1 MMILARPAG
10 YSWNKAARR
19 LLFCSLAAAFA
30 TVVDDSRAAAV
41 YTLTPQDTVVGQLD
55 SVRLDFNDTLLD
67 IGKNFGF
74 GLQELKLSNPD
85 VDTWLPGE
93 GRALVLPSEY
103 ILPNAPRTGI
113 VLNIPEMRLYFYP
126 QTQAGEPAQVITYP
140 LGIGREG
147 WGTPYMKTRI
157 IQKREKPSWTPPES
171 IRREHEEMGDP
182 LPKVVPPGPDNP
194 MGDYA
199 LRLAGGDYSI
209 HGTNKAFG
217 MGMRVSHG
225 CIRLY
230 DDDIADL
237 FHRVAVN
244 TPVNI
249 INQPYKVGLRDG
261 VIYLEAHP
269 PLEEDREH
277 FARNGITEVVKLLIT
292 VTDEDRYEIDWDL
305 VRTVVDEARGVPV
318 AIGMNIA
325 VPATRQVQAAD
336 TQLPQTAKT
345 AAGAGARQQTP

>member
-1 MMILARPAG
+1 M
-10 YSWNKAARR
+10 
-19 LLFCSLAAAFA
+19 LFRS
-30 TVVDDSRAAAV
+30 
-41 YTLTPQDTVVGQLD
+41 
-55 SVRLDFNDTLLD
+55 
-67 IGKNFGF
+67 
-74 GLQELKLSNPD
+74 
-85 VDTWLPGE
+85 
-93 GRALVLPSEY
+93 
-103 ILPNAPRTGI
+103 
-113 VLNIPEMRLYFYP
+113 
-126 QTQAGEPAQVITYP
+126 
-140 LGIGREG
+140 
-147 WGTPYMKTRI
+147 
-157 IQKREKPSWTPPES
+157 
-171 IRREHEEMGDP
+171 
-182 LPKVVPPGPDNP
+182 
-194 MGDYA
+194 
-199 LRLAGGDYSI
+199 
-209 HGTNKAFG
+209 
-217 MGMRVSHG
+217 
-225 CIRLY
+225 
-230 DDDIADL
+230 
-237 FHRVAVN
+237 